1 MSSIVFLEVDAEDR
15 AAVAEAFPQAMIADH
30 ALSDDALVAACK
42 DAEIVSCFIYSA
54 FSKNVLASLPKLKLL
69 CTRSVGFNHIDLD
82 ACNKQGITVCHVPDY
97 GSHVIAEHV
106 FALLLGT
113 LRHIG
118 EADARTE
125 QGEFDYHG
133 LRGISLRGKT
143 IGIIGTGKIGRHVA
157 EIAHGFG
164 MSMLAVDKCR
174 TVELERQYG
183 VQYGDLNT
191 VLAGSDIISLHLP
204 STAETQHMINA
215 DVLSRM
221 KSGVILI
228 NTARGELIDS
238 SALLGALQSGH
249 VRYALLDVLEH
260 EKNFSENKALI
271 GHPNVVTTPHI
282 AFYAEESMHN
292 MYDDALRSIVEWQAG
307 KEPAHIVHPV
317 SIICDLPG
325 VRK

>member
-15 AAVAEAFPQAMIADH
+15 AAVAKAFVQATITDH
-30 ALSDDALVAACK
+30 ALSGEELIAACK
-42 DAEIVSCFIYSA
+42 DAEVVCCFIYSV
-54 FSKNVLASLPKLKLL
+54 FSKEVIAALPKLKLL
-69 CTRSVGFNHIDLD
+69 CTRSVGTNHIDLD
-82 ACNKQGITVCHVPDY
+82 ACRKKGITVCHVPDY

-118 EADARTE
+118 EADRRTE
-125 QGEFDYHG
+125 RGEFDYHG

-143 IGIIGTGKIGRHVA
+143 IGIIGTGKIGRYVA
-157 EIAHGFG
+157 EIAHGFS
-164 MSMLAVDKCR
+164 MSILAVDKCR
-174 TVELERQYG
+174 VVDLEKEYG

-191 VLAGSDIISLHLP
+191 VLSGSDIISLHLP
-204 STAETQHMINA
+204 ATEETQHMINA

-221 KSGVILI
+221 KQGVILI

-238 SALLGALQSGH
+238 GALLAALQSGH

-260 EKNFSENKALI
+260 EKNFAENKALI
-271 GHPNVVTTPHI
+271 SHPNVVSTPHI

-292 MYDDALRSIVEWQAG
+292 MYDDAFRSIAEWQTG
-307 KEPAHIVHPV
+307 REPAHVVHPV